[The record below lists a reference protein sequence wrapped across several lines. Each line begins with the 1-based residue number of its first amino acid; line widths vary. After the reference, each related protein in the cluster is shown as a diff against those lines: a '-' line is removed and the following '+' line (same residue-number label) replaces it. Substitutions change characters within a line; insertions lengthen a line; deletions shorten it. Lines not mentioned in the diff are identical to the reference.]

1 MRKLVLATKNLGK
14 VAEFQRLLS
23 EHASGIKVL
32 GLADFPNMPEVI
44 ESGKTL
50 SQNAFLKAKMISA
63 FTNLPTLSDDS
74 GLFIDALAGDPGIYS
89 ARWAQYQ
96 GSDSKEQDLLNISKV
111 LTQLKEV
118 RSDKRSAQFMA
129 AVVFYKAG
137 ADHLPLERVEIGVL
151 AGEIISAPLGSGG
164 FGYDPIFMPT
174 GYNQTLAQLSPVIKD
189 QISHR
194 GIALRAIAPFILDH
208 L

>member
-1 MRKLVLATKNLGK
+1 
-14 VAEFQRLLS
+14 
-23 EHASGIKVL
+23 
-32 GLADFPNMPEVI
+32 
-44 ESGKTL
+44 
-50 SQNAFLKAKMISA
+50 MISA

-137 ADHLPLERVEIGVL
+137 TDHFPLERVEIGVL